1 MSKMIE
7 KNYHHAVTVLNE
19 INSKYKIYTYV
30 PRYLVEIFGFFMI
43 VVGVAMGT
51 YFAGNIDKLLPTI
64 TLFMLA
70 ILKISQILMRMS
82 GVISSMRYNEAI
94 IDAFHSHEKTPV
106 ENYPMESVNFT
117 DTIFL
122 KNISF

>member
-70 ILKISQILMRMS
+70 ILKISQILMRASNIVNTMK
-82 GVISSMRYNEAI
+82 YNEAI
-94 IDAFHSHEKTPV
+94 IDSFHFKET
-106 ENYPMESVNFT
+106 
-117 DTIFL
+117 
-122 KNISF
+122 